1 MQDYS
6 NYCSLALSH
15 RHVIRFLGCWWCSF
29 YSRDENRYILFQVDY
44 DCQIQQT
51 TWVMPDIDLK
61 LIHVIGAALNLTQS
75 QSYDFKTFVHT
86 WVFLIWSRLV
96 IRIHDNVIKW
106 KHLPR
111 YLCEGNSPVTGG
123 FPSQRPVTRSFDV
136 FLILFYWWHRFSFLI
151 CAWTNGWANNQDDG
165 DLRRHCAYYDITV
178 M

>member
-1 MQDYS
+1 MQDCS

-15 RHVIRFLGCWWCSF
+15 RHAIRFLGCWWCSF

-86 WVFLIWSRLV
+86 WMFLIWSRLV
-96 IRIHDNVIKW
+96 IRIRDNVIKW
-106 KHLPR
+106 KHFPR
-111 YLCEGNSPVTGG
+111 YSPFVWEIHRSPVDSPHKGQWRGALMFSWSCFT
-123 FPSQRPVTRSFDV
+123 DDIV
-136 FLILFYWWHRFSFLI
+136 FHSWSAPEQTVEQTIKTTVIWDAIALIMTSP
-151 CAWTNGWANNQDDG
+151 
-165 DLRRHCAYYDITV
+165 
-178 M
+178 